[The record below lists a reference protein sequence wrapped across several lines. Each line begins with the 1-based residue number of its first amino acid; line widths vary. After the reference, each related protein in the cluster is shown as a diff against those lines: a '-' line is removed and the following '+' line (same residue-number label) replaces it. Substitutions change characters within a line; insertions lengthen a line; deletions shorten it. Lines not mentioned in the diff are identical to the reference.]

1 MAVKLQYNFESQNG
15 NISIDFL
22 YSIAPKSFAIEKSQQ
37 FYQNNKS
44 KNATMQKLLF
54 KLIVKVVN
62 SINS

>member
-1 MAVKLQYNFESQNG
+1 MH
-15 NISIDFL
+15 IDFL